1 MTRVINVTLDPSSI
15 DRAIREL
22 RDYKQWLQTKANEL
36 AERLANMGAPNVSLG
51 YARAFYQGDRN
62 VDVTVEQRS
71 ENTFAIVAGGE
82 SVLFLEFGAGIK
94 YGYGHP
100 QNGQFG
106 YGPGTY
112 PGKGHWNDPR
122 GWHIPGSGERT
133 YGNPPS
139 MAMYTTARDL
149 RNSIQEVAREV
160 FRK

>member
-51 YARAFYQGDRN
+51 YARAIYQGDRDF
-62 VDVTVEQRS
+62 DVTVEQRS
-71 ENTFAIVAGGE
+71 ENTFAIVASGE
-82 SVLFLEFGAGIK
+82 AVLFLEFGAGIK
-94 YGYGHP
+94 CGYGHP
-100 QNGQFG
+100 QDGQFG

-122 GWHIPGSGERT
+122 GWYIPGSGEHT